1 MATDPVLRSSA
12 SVAPRGGVWTRL
24 AVRSGWLSDLLSRL
38 WLKRLAFVSA
48 DLAAI
53 VASHHFSELLMQ
65 RSMHLPTVFLNPAD
79 YYLFYAPFFLLLF
92 TLLGAYAN
100 PDLRRP
106 EKELELLFKSVSFS
120 FIALACA
127 NFVLFKS
134 LVFSRYLLLG
144 WYVLALAFVLVER
157 FAVRGFYAELWRRGL
172 ARRKAFFFGAPDQ
185 LADFQTRL
193 AIQRY
198 RGYSIAGVFVDPG
211 EASSSGA
218 GPSAWPILGSM
229 DDWERGLAVSN
240 AQLAILHLPVSSPET
255 GAWIQHIIRRCRQQ
269 GIEVEVY
276 SHFLGSNGLRLQR
289 DEFSGCFRVESAPR
303 WSQEL
308 QRAAKTALDVVAGL
322 VGSAVTLALVPV
334 LGLLIKCEDGGAIFH
349 RREYLGTDGRI
360 HHFLKFRT
368 MVENAEEIL
377 ESDPALKARFARN
390 LKLPDDPRVLRC
402 GRFLRKYSLDEFPQ
416 FFSVLAGSIT
426 LVGPRAITPEA
437 HQRYGD
443 CAAKLLS
450 VKPGLTGFWQ
460 VMGRQTT
467 TYKEKIQ
474 MDMFYIDHWSIWLD
488 LVIVAKTVWQVFRA
502 EGAY

>member
-1 MATDPVLRSSA
+1 MATDPILQSPVR
-12 SVAPRGGVWTRL
+12 VAPHSGVRTSL
-24 AVRSGWLSDLLSRL
+24 AVRAGRFSDLLSRL
-38 WLKRLAFVSA
+38 WLKRLLFVSA

-65 RSMHLPTVFLNPAD
+65 RSMHLPTVFLNPPE

-92 TLLGAYAN
+92 ALFGAYGN

-106 EKELELLFKSVSFS
+106 EKELELLFKGVSFS

-134 LVFSRYLLLG
+134 LGFSRYLLLG
-144 WYVLALAFVLVER
+144 WYVLALAFVLAER
-157 FAVRGFYAELWRRGL
+157 FAVRGFYAELWRRGM
-172 ARRKAFFFGAPDQ
+172 ARRKALLFGAPDQ

-193 AIQRY
+193 AVQRY
-198 RGYSIAGVFVDPG
+198 RGYAVAGAYVDSG
-211 EASSSGA
+211 GSSFA
-218 GPSAWPILGSM
+218 DANQPAWPVLGSM
-229 DDWERGLAVSN
+229 DDWERGPRAARV
-240 AQLAILHLPVSSPET
+240 QLAILHLPVSSPET
-255 GAWIQHIIRRCRQQ
+255 GARVQRIIRRCQQQ
-269 GIEVEVY
+269 GIEVEIY
-276 SHFLGSNGLRLQR
+276 SHFLGSSHLRFQR
-289 DEFSGCFRVESAPR
+289 DEFSGCFRVEPAPR
-303 WSQEL
+303 WSRAL
-308 QRAAKTALDVVAGL
+308 QRAAKAAMDVLAGL
-322 VGSAVTLALVPV
+322 LGSAVTLALVPV
-334 LGLLIKCEDGGAIFH
+334 LGLLIKCEDGGPIFH

-377 ESDPALKARFARN
+377 ENDSALKARFARN

-437 HQRYGD
+437 RERYGD
-443 CAAKLLS
+443 RAAKLLS

-467 TYKEKIQ
+467 TYEEKIQ